1 MGIYGYMNNNPYV
14 FLPEHL
20 KLIGEID
27 EFKGRWNAVA
37 NLSPEQLVELKSVAT
52 IQSIGSSTRIEGV
65 KLSNLEIKNLLSG
78 LNLKKLSSRDEQE
91 VAGYAETIN
100 AIFGDFNI
108 ITLTE
113 ETIKDL
119 HRRLLQFSEKDRK
132 HAGEYKTRPNHIEA
146 FDKDGK
152 SLGIVFETV
161 LPEKTACHMADLID
175 QFHTEIKEDTLHPL
189 LIISMF
195 TVQFLA
201 IHPFDDGN
209 GRLSRILTNLLLL
222 KAGYSYVP
230 YCSLEKI
237 IEDNKDR
244 YYIALNEAQKTLF
257 TDNSNIHV
265 WTSFF
270 LSILR
275 QQVET
280 LKTKLAEGDVLSDVP
295 PLSRD
300 ILTIARSRGSITV
313 SGAVKATGA
322 NRNTV
327 KVHIQ
332 QLEARG
338 LLTQHGE
345 GKGTWY
351 EPGTGIR

>member
-1 MGIYGYMNNNPYV
+1 MGIYGYMNENPYV
-14 FLPEHL
+14 FLSQHL

-52 IQSIGSSTRIEGV
+52 IQSIGSSTRIEGA
-65 KLSNLEIKNLLSG
+65 KLSDLEIKNLLTG

-91 VAGYAETIN
+91 VAGYADAVN
-100 AIFGDFNI
+100 SIFTGFND
-108 ITLTE
+108 TNLTE
-113 ETIKDL
+113 ETIKKL
-119 HRRLLQFSEKDRK
+119 HRRLLQFSEKDK
-132 HAGEYKTRPNHIEA
+132 DHAGEYKTRHNHIEA

-152 SLGIVFETV
+152 SLGVVFETV
-161 LPEKTACHMADLID
+161 APDRTAQQMTQLID
-175 QFHTEIKEDTLHPL
+175 QFHTELKEDIHHPL

-195 TVQFLA
+195 TVHFLT

-237 IEDNKDR
+237 VEDNKDR

-257 TDNSNIHV
+257 TDNENIHT

-270 LSILR
+270 LSILH

-280 LKTKLAEGDVLSDVP
+280 LTAKIEEQDAMSDIP

-300 ILTIARSRGSITV
+300 ILTIARSRGSLTV
-313 SGAVKATGA
+313 SDTVKATGG

-351 EPGTGIR
+351 EPGK